1 MRVLIYTSYDGTG
14 YCGWQKQ
21 DNGVSV
27 EEKLNAAISALFK
40 TRIEVIGASRTD
52 AGVHSE
58 GAAAVFDCETRMPA
72 EKICYALNQRLPE
85 DIRVIKSEMVADE
98 FHPRH
103 CDSEKTYEYRI
114 WNSRFENPLNRL
126 YTDHVHVFLDTD
138 KMKEAAEYLVGEH
151 DYTSFASTKAEVESF
166 VRTIYSIEVESVE
179 ESTDR
184 PNLYM
189 DENSIQGTGSGQDE
203 LFHGREIRIRVT
215 GNGFLYNMVR
225 IIAGTLIEVGRGA
238 IEPTEVKRILEARD
252 RNQAGPTAPAK
263 GLTMKGIVF
272 K

>member
-1 MRVLIYTSYDGTG
+1 M
-14 YCGWQKQ
+14 
-21 DNGVSV
+21 VS
-27 EEKLNAAISALFK
+27 
-40 TRIEVIGASRTD
+40 R
-52 AGVHSE
+52 
-58 GAAAVFDCETRMPA
+58 
-72 EKICYALNQRLPE
+72 
-85 DIRVIKSEMVADE
+85 
-98 FHPRH
+98 
-103 CDSEKTYEYRI
+103 YRI